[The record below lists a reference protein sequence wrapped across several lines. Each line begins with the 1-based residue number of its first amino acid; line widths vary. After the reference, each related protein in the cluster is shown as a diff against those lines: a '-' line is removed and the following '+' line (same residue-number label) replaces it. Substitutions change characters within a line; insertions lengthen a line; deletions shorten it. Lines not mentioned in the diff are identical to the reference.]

1 MQLFRITLL
10 LCAMAGIN
18 GLRLGRRQTDGCYCA
33 GMYFDVKMP
42 ESHLMESQ
50 AEHILAPT
58 SPKAFKLQRTKVLG
72 EHSRIGQGP

>member
-10 LCAMAGIN
+10 LCTIAGIN

-33 GMYFDVKMP
+33 GMLFDVKKL
-42 ESHLMESQ
+42 EVDLTESQ
-50 AEHILAPT
+50 AKHILAPT

-72 EHSRIGQGP
+72 KHSRIGQGP